1 MKSAYPIIIGK
12 ETLAIFPLEGAATGV
27 GAASVAAVAV
37 VVVSTGAS
45 VAPTV
50 VVGSVAAVV
59 AFTAGTGRVARQVF
73 TSVAVVSSLVQHA
86 SKMAAKAGKI

>member
-1 MKSAYPIIIGK
+1 M
-12 ETLAIFPLEGAATGV
+12 GV
-27 GAASVAAVAV
+27 GAASVAVGV

-50 VVGSVAAVV
+50 ELGSVAAVV
-59 AFTAGTGRVARQVF
+59 VTAGTGRVARQVF

-86 SKMAAKAGKI
+86 SKMASW

>member
-27 GAASVAAVAV
+27 GAASVAVGV

-50 VVGSVAAVV
+50 EVGSVAAVV